1 MRIACLVI
9 VLSLFVSTENYCSED
24 VVSEND
30 SSLIVPEPVSVGQDQ
45 KPDRDDYD
53 MDNESQMYRLQV
65 EVSVQQADILL
76 LTNGDSVEGVITN
89 KSDELV
95 DIETVFGA
103 KTYDLLDID
112 FVEEI
117 SDAER
122 EKLLWKLKILTE
134 YNRKL
139 EKERKELKVS
149 SDTEKKTQPSE
160 PEDKNKLIRRLQLD
174 ISVQQADIL
183 MLNNGDTIEGVIRET
198 TDEIVSIET
207 QYGLKIFD
215 RKEIEFVEQISEKDR
230 FELLAKLEQLQ
241 QLLSSEEKQNLK
253 EQKERLTQQQKKAKE
268 SKQSLNDLTG
278 GVESD
283 LFSLTSRRLE
293 EIVKEFSQFPP
304 DYWRYYHRKSD
315 ALKTILR
322 LKRLRRY
329 AHPRHVIT
337 VNLYLKA
344 FDCKIKEKGESR
356 GSLLVRQYRDKYKSF
371 FRSAEKRR
379 SILFNPDSK

>member
-1 MRIACLVI
+1 MKIVYFVIILFVLVSIPRFCFGI
-9 VLSLFVSTENYCSED
+9 VL
-24 VVSEND
+24 SEND
-30 SSLIVPEPVSVGQDQ
+30 SSPTVNEPVSVDQDK
-45 KPDRDDYD
+45 KPERDVYD
-53 MDNESQMYRLQV
+53 VDNESQMYRLQV

-76 LTNGDSVEGVITN
+76 LTDGDSVEGVITN
-89 KSDELV
+89 KTEDLV
-95 DIETVFGA
+95 DIETVFGL

-112 FVEEI
+112 FIEEI
-117 SDAER
+117 NDAER

-139 EKERKELKVS
+139 EKQKKESKIS
-149 SDTEKKTQPSE
+149 SDTEKKKQPSE
-160 PEDKNKLIRRLQLD
+160 SEDINELIRNLKLA

-183 MLNNGDTIEGVIRET
+183 MFNNGDTIEGVIRET
-198 TDEIVSIET
+198 TDEIISIET

-230 FELLAKLEQLQ
+230 FDLLEKLERLQ
-241 QLLSSEEKQNLK
+241 RLLSNEEKQNL
-253 EQKERLTQQQKKAKE
+253 EQQKHQLVLDQKKAEE
-268 SKQSLNDLTG
+268 SKQSLDNLTG
-278 GVESD
+278 GVETD
-283 LFSLTSRRLE
+283 LFSLTGRRLE

-304 DYWRYYHRKSD
+304 NYWRYYHRKSD
-315 ALKTILR
+315 ALKTIFR

-337 VNLYLKA
+337 INLYIKA

-356 GSLLVRQYRDKYKSF
+356 GSFLLRQYRDKYKSF

-379 SILFNPDSK
+379 SVLLNTDSK

>member
-1 MRIACLVI
+1 MKNVYLVI
-9 VLSLFVSTENYCSED
+9 ILFLLVSMENFCFGVVL
-24 VVSEND
+24 SEND
-30 SSLIVPEPVSVGQDQ
+30 SDLVVHEPVLVDQDQ
-45 KPDRDDYD
+45 KPERDVHDT
-53 MDNESQMYRLQV
+53 DNESQMYRLQV

-89 KSDELV
+89 KSDDLV
-95 DIETVFGA
+95 DIETVFGL

-112 FVEEI
+112 FIEEI
-117 SDAER
+117 DDAER
-122 EKLLWKLKILTE
+122 EKLLWKLRILTK

-139 EKERKELKVS
+139 EKQRKESKVS
-149 SDTEKKTQPSE
+149 SETEKKKQPSE
-160 PEDKNKLIRRLQLD
+160 PEDKNELIRRLQLE

-183 MLNNGDTIEGVIRET
+183 MFKNGDTIEGVIRET
-198 TDEIVSIET
+198 TDEIISIET

-230 FELLAKLEQLQ
+230 FDLLEKLERLHR
-241 QLLSSEEKQNLK
+241 LLSSEEKQNL
-253 EQKERLTQQQKKAKE
+253 EQQKHQLALEQKKAKE
-268 SKQSLNDLTG
+268 SKQSLDDLTG

-315 ALKTILR
+315 ALKTIFR

-337 VNLYLKA
+337 INLYIKA
-344 FDCKIKEKGESR
+344 FDCKIKEKGESGR
-356 GSLLVRQYRDKYKSF
+356 SLLLRQYRDKYKSF

-379 SILFNPDSK
+379 SVLLNTDSK